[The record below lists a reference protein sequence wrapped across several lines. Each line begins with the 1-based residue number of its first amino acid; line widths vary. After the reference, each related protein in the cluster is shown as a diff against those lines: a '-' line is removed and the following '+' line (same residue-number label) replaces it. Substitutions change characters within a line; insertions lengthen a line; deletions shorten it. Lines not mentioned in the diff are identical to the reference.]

1 MIKHQFASPKTNGVL
16 SKTDQPLI
24 EIGVKRSRPNN
35 SPGED
40 SNTNSNKL
48 LTDYYKEIPDEHAS
62 RLLRETKD
70 ENERIRKE
78 NEALIRKMKEKE
90 IEIEKQS

>member
-1 MIKHQFASPKTNGVL
+1 M
-16 SKTDQPLI
+16 I

-70 ENERIRKE
+70 ENERISKE
-78 NEALIRKMKEKE
+78 NEESVRKMKEKE
-90 IEIEKQS
+90 IEIDKQS